1 MMIPVRLAAVL
12 GMALALGAGCIPDNP
27 GSKGGGSS
35 GSAIPAARDSARASD
50 EIFTA
55 LDASKNTK
63 LAVTEYWKSVMGKEY
78 QSSGIVV
85 DVRGKRN
92 MAEVRVFDRGR
103 QSLAGG
109 YNLVLLVP
117 NIDAAV
123 KLRKGDQ
130 TRFKGYLA
138 SYRSGR
144 QGGVVV
150 TLKDAEVLR

>member
-1 MMIPVRLAAVL
+1 MNWIRHAMVL
-12 GMALALGAGCIPDNP
+12 GMALAVGAGCVPDSNN
-27 GSKGGGSS
+27 SRGGGSA
-35 GSAIPAARDSARASD
+35 GSTIPAARNSDRASAD
-50 EIFTA
+50 MFTA
-55 LDASKNTK
+55 LDTSKNTK

-78 QSSGIVV
+78 GSSGVVV
-85 DVRGKRN
+85 DVRGRRN
-92 MAEVRVFDRGR
+92 MAEVRIFDRGR
-103 QSLAGG
+103 QSMAGG

-117 NIDAAV
+117 NIDSAV

-130 TRFKGYLA
+130 IRFKGYLA